1 MAIRTRRRA
10 RFRRATS
17 GTQNLTTLIY
27 NILKEQQA
35 ARKSALLAAFDANM
49 RNANYESTYGGQPV
63 DVDAVEAFYNQM
75 IAAYPE
81 GTTERDRLTAE
92 LAEFRVTA
100 ADKILS
106 VYADAY
112 NNGTYAF
119 GQKVD
124 LKSYLAFLRE
134 EKAAAP
140 DEATK
145 MKYTSEEFIVNFNDI
160 HDDMKAKSASAGSLA
175 SFYRRQL
182 KLAEEMGITKDS
194 KTYRNIQSY
203 LATASKQ
210 AAADAKQD
218 LRDRA
223 NKIIVRR
230 AGLMSNALEKAFEE
244 AQRQGRVTNEDA
256 MRFYQAGSLD
266 RVKLFFGMDLVKQRV
281 ILAAAQRA
289 GVMLGDQPL
298 TGSGLYDLA
307 YNTKDELRLAIGNP
321 SLNAADRSFFK
332 DLLTSWDNDI
342 IRPAGLSDNVER
354 AVDSGVDLLNDN
366 ANSFGNPSA
375 NIVAYQAHARR
386 LVEGGASDT
395 AGSAVMSILNGEV
408 PFPDEFGGKTMISEL
423 TPDEALKLSEVYS
436 GELYVAGA
444 PGELISQ
451 IARDY
456 REDAM
461 VRSGSSYTTI
471 VINDY
476 GTPEVVITD
485 QAPAN
490 RVPFFYNT
498 ELSDGTV
505 VSSLAMQQK
514 SFVVDQNGTTAGS
527 IIFDVDDDG
536 NIKENFITNDG
547 YKIDL
552 DIMESWLITN
562 GVDIFQG
569 ENGQYGVSALAG
581 TLAEGTE
588 TSLFSG
594 AALQSNDSFAQ
605 YANQTWDGTA
615 GGSGKGDA
623 INDIGNRIAAN
634 ISLTGSSSDL
644 FTVGSI
650 DQGGDV
656 EKRRGGSQ
664 LTVKNDLAA
673 LRELGIGTAE
683 FNALMSQPV
692 GQRIREV
699 VGTQLFR
706 RQEGVD
712 TRATLGQPVDQATLD
727 QRRYMG
733 AQAAAD
739 YERAVSAP
747 PAPNPFSTGL
757 GAVPDFTKV
766 SSQGP
771 RQARLEELSKVKSEQ
786 ERLRVMAKTESDY
799 FFRYSQMSAPSEMT
813 PGDSARSSY
822 TGSSLGAAPSFKAS
836 VVRPSFTPA
845 QVEKSLIDFRAGER
859 APLGISSSTATS
871 R

>member
-35 ARKSALLAAFDANM
+35 SRKAALLAAFDANM
-49 RNANYESTYGGQPV
+49 SNANYESTYGGVPV
-63 DVDAVEAFYNQM
+63 DVGAVEAFYNQM

-92 LAEFRVTA
+92 LADFRVNA
-100 ADKILS
+100 ANKILS

-119 GQKVD
+119 GEKVD

-134 EKAAAP
+134 SKAAAP

-145 MKYTSEEFIVNFNDI
+145 MKYTSEEFIVNFNDV
-160 HDDMKAKSASAGSLA
+160 HDDMKARSASAGSLA

-182 KLAEEMGITKDS
+182 KVAEEMGITKDS

-210 AAADAKQD
+210 AAVDAKNE
-218 LRDRA
+218 LRDKA
-223 NKIIVRR
+223 GKIIVRR
-230 AGLMSNALEKAFEE
+230 LGLMSNALGGAFEA
-244 AQRQGRVTNEDA
+244 AQREGRITNEDA
-256 MRFYQAGSLD
+256 MRFFQADSKG
-266 RVKLFFGMDLVKQRV
+266 RVGLFFSMDPVKQRA
-281 ILAAAQRA
+281 ILAAAGRA
-289 GVMLGDQPL
+289 GVMLGEQPL

-307 YNTKDELRLAIGNP
+307 YNTKDEIRLAIGDP
-321 SLNAADRSFFK
+321 SLNASDRVFFK
-332 DLLTSWDNDI
+332 SLSTSWDNDV
-342 IRPAGLSDNVER
+342 IRPAGLLDNVES

-366 ANSFGNPSA
+366 ANSFGDPSA
-375 NIVAYQAHARR
+375 NIAAYQAHARR
-386 LVEGGASDT
+386 LVGAGAADT

-461 VRSGSSYTTI
+461 VRSGSSYRTI

-498 ELSDGTV
+498 KLSDGTV

-514 SFVVDQNGTTAGS
+514 SVVRDQNGTPVGDVV
-527 IIFDVDDDG
+527 FDVDDAG
-536 NIKENFITNDG
+536 NIKRSFITKDN
-547 YKIDL
+547 YKIDF

-562 GVDIFQG
+562 GVNMFPA
-569 ENGQYGVSALAG
+569 ENGEYGVDQFSVAIVPG
-581 TLAEGTE
+581 TQLNM
-588 TSLFSG
+588 FSG
-594 AALQSNDSFAQ
+594 AALQANNSFSS
-605 YANQTWDGTA
+605 YANSVWDGTA
-615 GGSGKGDA
+615 GGPGKA
-623 INDIGNRIAAN
+623 ESRNNLASRIAAN
-634 ISLTGSSSDL
+634 ISIGGSTSDL
-644 FTVGSI
+644 FAIGSI
-650 DQGGDV
+650 DVGGNNTSR
-656 EKRRGGSQ
+656 EGGSQ
-664 LTVKNDLAA
+664 ITIKNDLEA
-673 LRELGIGTAE
+673 LRELSIGKAE
-683 FNALMSQPV
+683 FDALMAAD
-692 GQRIREV
+692 GGKMIREA
-699 VGTQLFR
+699 VGSQLFR
-706 RQEGVD
+706 RQEAIEN
-712 TRATLGQPVDQATLD
+712 RATLGQPVDQSELD
-727 QRRYMG
+727 RLRYLG

-747 PAPNPFSTGL
+747 PPPNPFSTGL
-757 GAVPDFTKV
+757 GSVPYFAATSPK
-766 SSQGP
+766 GP
-771 RQARLEELSKVKSEQ
+771 RQKALEELDKAKSEQ
-786 ERLRVMAKTESDY
+786 ERQRIRAQTESDY
-799 FFRYSQMSAPSEMT
+799 FFRYSQMSAAPAMS
-813 PGDSARSSY
+813 PADSARSSY
-822 TGSSLGAAPSFKAS
+822 TGSSLGAAPSFKPS
-836 VVRPSFTPA
+836 VARPTFTPA
-845 QVEKSLIDFRAGER
+845 QVEKSLVDFRAGER

>member
-1 MAIRTRRRA
+1 MAIRTKRRA

-27 NILKEQQA
+27 NILKEQQSS
-35 ARKSALLAAFDANM
+35 RKTALLAAFDANM
-49 RNANYESTYGGQPV
+49 RNANYESTYAGEPV
-63 DVDAVEAFYNQM
+63 NVDSVVAFYNQM
-75 IAAYPE
+75 IQAYPE
-81 GTTERDRLTAE
+81 GTTERDRLSAE
-92 LAEFRVTA
+92 LAEFRVSS

-106 VYADAY
+106 VYGDAY

-119 GQKVD
+119 GEKVD

-134 EKAAAP
+134 SKSAAP

-145 MKYTSEEFIVNFNDI
+145 MKYTSEEFIVNFNDV
-160 HDDMKAKSASAGSLA
+160 HDDMKARSASAGSL
-175 SFYRRQL
+175 STFYRRQL
-182 KLAEEMGITKDS
+182 KVAEEMGITKDS

-230 AGLMSNALEKAFEE
+230 AGLMSNALEKAVEAAQREGRITNEE
-244 AQRQGRVTNEDA
+244 AQR
-256 MRFYQAGSLD
+256 FYESGSLP
-266 RVKLFFGMDLVKQRV
+266 RVKIFFGLDVTKQGV
-281 ILAAAQRA
+281 ILAAAARA
-289 GVMLGDQPL
+289 GVTLGEQPL
-298 TGSGLYDLA
+298 TGSALYDLA
-307 YNTKDELRLAIGNP
+307 YNTKDELRLAIGDPN
-321 SLNAADRSFFK
+321 LNAADRTFFK
-332 DLLTSWDNDI
+332 DLATSWDNEI
-342 IRPAGLSDNVER
+342 IRPAGLYNDVER

-423 TPDEALKLSEVYS
+423 TPDEALRLSEVYS

-444 PGELISQ
+444 PGDLISQ
-451 IARDY
+451 IATDY

-498 ELSDGTV
+498 KLSDGTV

-514 SFVVDQNGTTAGS
+514 SSVVDQSGTTVGS
-527 IIFDVDDDG
+527 IIFDVDEKD
-536 NIKENFITNDG
+536 NVKRNFITNDG

-562 GVDIFQG
+562 GADIFQG
-569 ENGQYGVSALAG
+569 ENGQYGVSVPAN
-581 TLAEGTE
+581 TLAEGTSF
-588 TSLFSG
+588 TLFSG
-594 AALQSNDSFAQ
+594 AALQSNDSFSQ

-634 ISLTGSSSDL
+634 ISLTGGTSDL
-644 FTVGSI
+644 FSVGSI
-650 DQGGDV
+650 DAGGDNTS
-656 EKRRGGSQ
+656 RQGGSQ

-673 LRELGIGTAE
+673 LREIGIGTAE

-692 GQRIREV
+692 GQRIRAI

-706 RQEGVD
+706 RQEGVEN
-712 TRATLGQPVDQATLD
+712 RAMLGQPIDQAKLD
-727 QRRYMG
+727 DLRYRG

-757 GAVPDFTKV
+757 GSVPDFTKV
-766 SSQGP
+766 SPEGP
-771 RQARLEELSKVKSEQ
+771 RQSRLEELSKVKSEQ

-859 APLGISSSTATS
+859 APLNISPSTATS